1 MQCVGWAKTGY
12 RWASTSGRD
21 AQYVPEER
29 LLPVGPDHHGG
40 PMGLD
45 GPAREIIVEPI
56 TTPAPDREREPAP
69 PGSEPVKKPGKE
81 PVPA

>member
-1 MQCVGWAKTGY
+1 
-12 RWASTSGRD
+12 
-21 AQYVPEER
+21 
-29 LLPVGPDHHGG
+29 
-40 PMGLD
+40 MGLD